1 MASGSEADDVQ
12 LNVGRVD
19 GAISESGEDAAR
31 RGGAFEGD
39 ELLVDLNRRVTE
51 EKGLPASSATVS
63 QGLMKAIRSKPFW
76 QDKLGDE
83 TIVNKYKREAIQQ
96 GLPMEI
102 VEETIKHLQL
112 EARHSLSANE
122 STSASTSR
130 QNLPGIPTK
139 TRKVVTEAEM
149 QDLIDSVAASQT
161 KVPSKLIEPLE
172 ETGRGV
178 WLMDNIVPKM
188 LRDIIEANLDA
199 LADLPEK
206 DFHPNSNNQVQDL
219 IHPSLFPYTVGVS
232 PLIFDKSALPP
243 RSTRFRCWNRPYDDS
258 KYQWLPSQFYVD
270 ESGSVEIRSY
280 INNLERNPNE
290 ELYKAIELI
299 FAIFLPM
306 FEKLLSPRQNLRN
319 RELQVIVKAA
329 NYIIQPKGTG
339 YEGTWHA
346 EGMHYEQI
354 IASGI
359 YYYSTSPWLEDHG
372 LEFRRAR
379 NEGKDFPQ
387 FLEYDLADY
396 SYDSE
401 DEENPPNPENVE
413 MLRKL
418 TQDFRASI
426 PLGAVPSLQDRL
438 LVFSNYWLQH
448 KVSKVVNNS
457 DKVGVRK
464 ILVFFLVDPDSEIVS
479 TKHVPEQQWE
489 RKLPQL
495 RSVMR
500 EISVKLLG
508 KSLPEE
514 IEHEILTRS
523 SQGMTMAEAKKHR
536 LVLMAERA
544 AKVRDSNIAWE
555 RKYYFDSYYI

>member
-1 MASGSEADDVQ
+1 MASGSEADAEQ

-39 ELLVDLNRRVTE
+39 ELLVYLNRRVTE

-63 QGLMKAIRSKPFW
+63 QGFMKAIRSKPFW

-96 GLPMEI
+96 GLPTEV

-112 EARHSLSANE
+112 EASHSLTPNE
-122 STSASTSR
+122 STSASTSG
-130 QNLPGIPTK
+130 QNLPEIPTK

-149 QDLIDSVAASQT
+149 QDLVDSVAASQA

-172 ETGRGV
+172 ETGCGV
-178 WLMDNIVPKM
+178 WLVDNIVPKM

-219 IHPSLFPYTVGVS
+219 IHPSLFPYIDGVS
-232 PLIFDKSALPP
+232 PLIFDKSTLPP
-243 RSTRFRCWNRPYDDS
+243 RSTQFRYWTRPYDDS

-329 NYIIQPKGTG
+329 NYIIQPKGTV
-339 YEGTWHA
+339 YEGTWHV
-346 EGMHYEQI
+346 EGMSHEQI

-359 YYYSTSPWLEDHG
+359 YYYFTSPWLEDHG
-372 LEFRRAR
+372 LEFRRER
-379 NEGKDFPQ
+379 DEDNDFPQ
-387 FLEYDLADY
+387 IMEYNLGDY

-413 MLRKL
+413 MLRTL
-418 TQDFRASI
+418 TQDFQYNI
-426 PLGAVPSLQDRL
+426 PLGAVPTLQDRL
-438 LVFSNYWLQH
+438 LVFSNELQH

-500 EISVKLLG
+500 EMSVKLLG

-544 AKVRDSNIAWE
+544 VKVRDDNEEWE
-555 RKYYFDSYYI
+555 REYSLCEQ